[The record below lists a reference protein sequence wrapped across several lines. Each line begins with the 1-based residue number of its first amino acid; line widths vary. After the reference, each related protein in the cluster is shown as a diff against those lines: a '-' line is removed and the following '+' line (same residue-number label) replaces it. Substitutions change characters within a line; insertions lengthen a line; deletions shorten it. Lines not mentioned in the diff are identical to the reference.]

1 MLVAVFHQKR
11 RNTKIKHHEKQVKAL
26 SVWELWQFLV
36 DWLLVSTSSHPM
48 NRLLWSSCNGTNW
61 SLLNTVFKL
70 LPDLDS
76 KFSAS
81 KGQYKSITI
90 HGSCMLTYAIRIRNQ
105 KRTHP
110 ATRKTKHVFVYKPSM
125 SPYFTMFFLGP
136 WWFPKY
142 LSPRKPPS
150 SHSILYLRSISGILG
165 FLRQF
170 PHVSYVWWIRILT
183 MKNTTTIIAITCNNM
198 VELPHI
204 ESQPRINKP
213 WLINFG
219 GSPK

>member
-125 SPYFTMFFLGP
+125 SPYFTMLFLGP
-136 WWFPKY
+136 WWFPNI
-142 LSPRKPPS
+142 SPPGNRSPHTQSCTCVRSLAS
-150 SHSILYLRSISGILG
+150 SDFCAS
-165 FLRQF
+165 F
-170 PHVSYVWWIRILT
+170 PMSR
-183 MKNTTTIIAITCNNM
+183 M
-198 VELPHI
+198 
-204 ESQPRINKP
+204 S
-213 WLINFG
+213 G
-219 GSPK
+219 GSEYWPWKIPQL